1 MNRKLI
7 AMAAAGV
14 MLVSTVPAF
23 TAFAQDSTPA
33 TEVVTDVET
42 AGPED
47 VVVRTSIGSGQVI
60 FHKTEEAADITA
72 QDLKARVKDAVV
84 KAEELETF
92 DAFLDLEAD
101 VKIKLGEGEENQ
113 LGIVASAIGTA
124 QEYAHKEH
132 GTFFYS
138 LDGLGVPMSGNYEGY
153 HWEKDDVH
161 YTAVSDGTKWSVK
174 IENIMEEFFE
184 RLEMLADSEPVNLVS
199 LDGLKPTLYEE
210 DGTKYY
216 VCVMD
221 KSMLMNT
228 AGSFSQAQSY
238 LPTAEQIL
246 GDNDVTLT
254 VVVNAE
260 TGLPR
265 AISLDA
271 SGAAGQVPGQML
283 GAEGNLEFGA
293 DQLYATFLLNQD
305 AQDFEIPEE
314 VLNTPVENAYEVVED
329 VVSGLGGLLSGLS
342 Q

>member
-47 VVVRTSIGSGQVI
+47 VVVHTSIGSGQVI

-84 KAEELETF
+84 KAAELETF

-138 LDGLGVPMSGNYEGY
+138 LDGLGVPMSGNYGRRM
-153 HWEKDDVH
+153 
-161 YTAVSDGTKWSVK
+161 TFITRRFP
-174 IENIMEEFFE
+174 M
-184 RLEMLADSEPVNLVS
+184 
-199 LDGLKPTLYEE
+199 
-210 DGTKYY
+210 
-216 VCVMD
+216 
-221 KSMLMNT
+221 
-228 AGSFSQAQSY
+228 AQSG
-238 LPTAEQIL
+238 ASRSR
-246 GDNDVTLT
+246 TLWK
-254 VVVNAE
+254 
-260 TGLPR
+260 
-265 AISLDA
+265 S
-271 SGAAGQVPGQML
+271 S
-283 GAEGNLEFGA
+283 
-293 DQLYATFLLNQD
+293 
-305 AQDFEIPEE
+305 
-314 VLNTPVENAYEVVED
+314 
-329 VVSGLGGLLSGLS
+329 LSGSRCSLTANR
-342 Q
+342 